1 MRIKQEWLND
11 KTAYKPTDIDD
22 IINKIWS
29 NCSYTYEGKTKYLN
43 IPASFDIETTSFYD
57 VNGDKT
63 SIMYVWM
70 LGLCGL
76 VIMGRTW
83 EEWIY
88 TYNRLVEGFRTC
100 GKKVLII
107 YIHNASFDFQFIRKH
122 HKYNKIFA
130 TDKYQ
135 PLYAQTEEGIEFR
148 CSYRLSGYSLD
159 TLGKNLMYHKIRK
172 LKGDMDYRE
181 KRHSETPLSDKEIQ
195 YCINDAKVVCAYID
209 ELIERENGIN
219 NIPLTKTGFVRRYS
233 REECFK
239 DKDYHF
245 YMKNLVLTLDEYKLA
260 REGFQGGYT
269 HSNPE
274 LTNTL
279 LHDVTSL
286 DIISSYPSV
295 MVDELFPM
303 SSPKHISI
311 KNYSELKYYCSHY
324 CCIFQIQFNNIKPR
338 YWFDFYISAS
348 KCKIYGK
355 RILSNGRLVSADS
368 IITTITNVDFDIIE
382 YMYKFDKENISIGDF
397 MICDRGY
404 LPTNFVRALLN
415 TYQKKTELK
424 GVEGKEIEYAVF
436 KENQNSY
443 YGMTVTS
450 VLKDEYKYIND
461 TWVNMNDLLDEI
473 QIQEQQEND
482 ITRYNKSYNR
492 HLYYL
497 WGVFVTAYARHNIW
511 ESIIECGYDHIYA
524 DTDSEKCLN
533 FSVHAEF
540 FKQYNN
546 RVIEKHKRACKV
558 HGLSVD
564 LCMPKNKKGDVKI
577 LGAFDYE
584 GTYDKFKTLG
594 AKRYLTQTGNDFSL
608 TVAGLNK
615 KTGLEYMLKKF
626 GKNKIF
632 DAFADGLQIPSEY
645 SGRLIHTYIDETRTG
660 ILIDKYGK
668 PCEYKELSAIH
679 LEPAAYTIGDISAFV
694 RFINQI
700 KEGDL
705 PWEL

>member
-1 MRIKQEWLND
+1 MRIKTEWLED
-11 KTAYKPTDIDD
+11 KTAYQPKDIDD
-22 IINKIWS
+22 IINKIWC
-29 NCSYTYEGKTKYLN
+29 NCSFTHQGKTKYLN
-43 IPASFDIETTSFYD
+43 IPASFDIETTSFYNEND
-57 VNGDKT
+57 EKT

-76 VIMGRTW
+76 VIMGRRW
-83 EEWIY
+83 DEFIY
-88 TYNRLVEGFRTC
+88 VYNRLVESFHTC
-100 GKKVLII
+100 GNRILIL

-122 HKYNKIFA
+122 FKYNKIFA

-135 PLYAQTEEGIEFR
+135 PLYAQTTEGIEFR

-159 TLGKNLMYHKIRK
+159 TLGKNLTYHNIKK
-172 LKGDMDYRE
+172 LKGDLNYRE
-181 KRHSETPLSDKEIQ
+181 KRHWKTPLTEQEKQ

-239 DKDYHF
+239 DSNYHF
-245 YMKNLVLTLDEYKLA
+245 YMKQLTLTLDEYTKA
-260 REGFQGGYT
+260 RNGFQGGFT
-269 HSNPE
+269 HTNPDN
-274 LTNTL
+274 TNIVL
-279 LHDVTSL
+279 ENVGSS
-286 DIISSYPSV
+286 DIISSYPAT

-303 SSPKHISI
+303 SSPKHINI
-311 KNYSELKYYCSHY
+311 RTYSDLKYYCSHY
-324 CCIFQIQFNNIKPR
+324 CCIFEIQINHIKPR

-382 YMYKFDKENISIGDF
+382 YMYKFDSKDISIGDF

-404 LPTNFVRALLN
+404 LPTNFIRALLN

-450 VLKDEYKYIND
+450 VLRDEYKYIND
-461 TWVNMNDLLDEI
+461 TWVNMNDMLDET
-473 QIQEQQEND
+473 QIHDKQENE
-482 ITRYNKSYNR
+482 IAIYNRSYNR

-511 ESIIECGYDHIYA
+511 EAIIECGYDHVYA

-533 FSVHAEF
+533 YSTHVEF
-540 FKQYNN
+540 FNDYNN

-558 HGLSVD
+558 HGLSLD
-564 LCMPKNKKGDVKI
+564 LCMPKNKKGETKV
-577 LGAFDYE
+577 LGAFEYE

-594 AKRYLTQTGNDFSL
+594 AKRYLTQTGDKFGL
-608 TVAGLNK
+608 TVSGLNK
-615 KTGLEYMLKKF
+615 QSGLDYMLKTF
-626 GKNKIF
+626 GKEHIF
-632 DAFADGLQIPSEY
+632 DAFTDGLRVPPEY
-645 SGRLIHTYIDETRTG
+645 SGRLIHTYIDEHRKGVLFDKFG
-660 ILIDKYGK
+660 I
-668 PCEYKELSAIH
+668 PCEYSELSAIH
-679 LEPAAYTIGDISAFV
+679 LEPAAYTVGDISAFV

>member
-1 MRIKQEWLND
+1 MRIKTEWLED
-11 KTAYKPTDIDD
+11 KTAYQPKDIDD
-22 IINKIWS
+22 IINKIWC
-29 NCSYTYEGKTKYLN
+29 NCSFTHEGKTKYLN

-57 VNGDKT
+57 ENDEKT

-76 VIMGRTW
+76 VIMGRRW
-83 EEWIY
+83 DEFIY
-88 TYNRLVEGFRTC
+88 VYNRLVESFHTC
-100 GKKVLII
+100 GNRILIL

-122 HKYNKIFA
+122 FKYNKIFA

-135 PLYAQTEEGIEFR
+135 PLYAQTTEGIEFR
-148 CSYRLSGYSLD
+148 CSYRLSGYSLE
-159 TLGKNLMYHKIRK
+159 TLGKNLMYHNIKK
-172 LKGDMDYRE
+172 LKGDLNYRE
-181 KRHSETPLSDKEIQ
+181 ARHWKTPLTEQEKQ

-239 DKDYHF
+239 DSNYHF
-245 YMKNLVLTLDEYKLA
+245 YMKQLTLTLDEYNKA
-260 REGFQGGYT
+260 RNGFQGGFT
-269 HSNPE
+269 HTNPE
-274 LTNTL
+274 NTNVIL
-279 LHDVTSL
+279 ENVGSS
-286 DIISSYPSV
+286 DIISSYPAT

-303 SSPKHISI
+303 SSPKHINI
-311 KNYSELKYYCSHY
+311 KTYSDLKYYCSHY
-324 CCIFQIQFNNIKPR
+324 CCIFEIQINHIKPR

-382 YMYKFDKENISIGDF
+382 YMYKFDSKDISIGDF

-404 LPTNFVRALLN
+404 LPTNFIRALLN

-450 VLKDEYKYIND
+450 VLRDEYKYIND
-461 TWVNMNDLLDEI
+461 TWVNMNDMLDET
-473 QIQEQQEND
+473 QIHDKQENE
-482 ITRYNKSYNR
+482 IAIYNRSYNR

-511 ESIIECGYDHIYA
+511 EAIIECGYDHVYA

-533 FSVHAEF
+533 YSAHAEF
-540 FKQYNN
+540 FNDYNK

-558 HGLSVD
+558 HGLPID
-564 LCMPKNKKGDVKI
+564 LCMPKNKKGEIKV
-577 LGAFDYE
+577 LGAFEYE

-594 AKRYLTQTGNDFSL
+594 AKRYLTQTGDKFSL
-608 TVAGLNK
+608 TVSGLNK
-615 KTGLEYMLKKF
+615 QSGLEYMLKTF
-626 GKNKIF
+626 GKEHIF
-632 DAFADGLQIPSEY
+632 DAFTDGLRVPPEY
-645 SGRLIHTYIDETRTG
+645 SGRLIHTYIDEHRKGVLFDKFG
-660 ILIDKYGK
+660 I
-668 PCEYKELSAIH
+668 PCEYSELSAIH

-694 RFINQI
+694 RFINQV